1 MKIACLDKNERKTPV
16 ETLVEMKTAA
26 VTKVPSGAT
35 AVLYVAIVEGDPTEA
50 QIETGRNALTA
61 TLEIVGATNASSY
74 LLRHKK
80 VEVAADET
88 LRLDVDATL
97 SKVAPD
103 PLPEVAEPETLDET
117 APTEIASSEEVATDA
132 NAETPVNAE
141 SGNDATSTDAAAI
154 AETAVAP
161 ETSEA

>member
-1 MKIACLDKNERKTPV
+1 MKTPL
-16 ETLVEMKTAA
+16 ETKTAA
-26 VTKVPSGAT
+26 VAAVPANSTLVLFAAVVDGNPT
-35 AVLYVAIVEGDPTEA
+35 AA
-50 QIETGRNALTA
+50 QIETARY
-61 TLEIVGATNASSY
+61 TLAANLENVGATATSAY
-74 LLRHKK
+74 LTRFEP
-80 VEVAADET
+80 VSVDVDADEGLLLT
-88 LRLDVDATL
+88 VDATL

-154 AETAVAP
+154 DETAVEP
-161 ETSEA
+161 EASEA

>member
-1 MKIACLDKNERKTPV
+1 METILETKTV
-16 ETLVEMKTAA
+16 A
-26 VTKVPSGAT
+26 VAKVPSGAT
-35 AVLYVAIVEGDPTEA
+35 VVLYGAIVEGDPTEA

-61 TLEIVGATNASSY
+61 TLEVVGATNTSSY
-74 LLRHKK
+74 LTRFPA
-80 VEVAADET
+80 VELANDET

-103 PLPEVAEPETLDET
+103 PLPEVAEPETFDET
-117 APTEIASSEEVATDA
+117 TSTEIASNEEVATDA